1 MRTILNK
8 NENDSHI
15 LKGIMSDLL
24 VVILASAAA
33 GLLSLSVALI
43 LLSSEKLSSK
53 LVKYGTPFAAGVLL
67 MIGFRDLLPEGIA
80 EEGTQV
86 LNATLGAVIIFFLIE
101 KGFNSF
107 HHHHEEDKPQ
117 DNKTQGWLFVIGD
130 VFHNLIDGISL
141 GGAFLIGRDTGLL
154 ATFALISHDIP
165 LEVGEFGNQLRV
177 GFTKKQT
184 IIRNIVSGL
193 TTIVGAL
200 LTYQLGGELDIP
212 MGYLYGGIA
221 GFFIY
226 IALSDIVPTIH
237 SSEKARYG
245 LQTGFLLFGLI
256 FGGTVSALAHEYI
269 DVGHNH
275 GEHGDHE
282 DHDEEGHHDEVEH
295 SHALLEVNSSLP
307 VPEISIN
314 VEEDKKSGYNLF
326 LTTQNFTFNPDNAS
340 SEHVDGEGHA
350 HLYINGKKITR
361 LYSKAYYLGDFEK
374 GSYTIVVELSSND
387 HSVLSKNGN
396 PIQASFE
403 LVVREHGDHDD
414 QDEEGHHDEDDD
426 YYTDESVLP
435 KGCLNDLSTLNSLE
449 AYVVATNSPYAGE
462 IISGD
467 YLVTG
472 CSSAFE
478 GTVVWQ
484 LLDAFGVSV
493 DSGFTNGGSFT
504 VDKFEFLLE
513 TENYENGKY
522 FLEVFETD
530 PSDGESS
537 LKLDGSVIPIY
548 IYNETSFS
556 TTTTTVVEVEKFYL
570 SVTEGVPEE
579 LQIIEVKLGTKA
591 ILEIDS
597 SISTELHI
605 HGYDLYVDV
614 QKDDTLELAFDFNI
628 AGEFE
633 IEDHST
639 GYEIARIRVN
649 P

>member
-1 MRTILNK
+1 
-8 NENDSHI
+8 
-15 LKGIMSDLL
+15 
-24 VVILASAAA
+24 
-33 GLLSLSVALI
+33 
-43 LLSSEKLSSK
+43 
-53 LVKYGTPFAAGVLL
+53 
-67 MIGFRDLLPEGIA
+67 
-80 EEGTQV
+80 
-86 LNATLGAVIIFFLIE
+86 
-101 KGFNSF
+101 
-107 HHHHEEDKPQ
+107 
-117 DNKTQGWLFVIGD
+117 
-130 VFHNLIDGISL
+130 
-141 GGAFLIGRDTGLL
+141 
-154 ATFALISHDIP
+154 
-165 LEVGEFGNQLRV
+165 
-177 GFTKKQT
+177 
-184 IIRNIVSGL
+184 
-193 TTIVGAL
+193 
-200 LTYQLGGELDIP
+200 
-212 MGYLYGGIA
+212 
-221 GFFIY
+221 
-226 IALSDIVPTIH
+226 
-237 SSEKARYG
+237 
-245 LQTGFLLFGLI
+245 
-256 FGGTVSALAHEYI
+256 
-269 DVGHNH
+269 
-275 GEHGDHE
+275 
-282 DHDEEGHHDEVEH
+282 
-295 SHALLEVNSSLP
+295 
-307 VPEISIN
+307 
-314 VEEDKKSGYNLF
+314 
-326 LTTQNFTFNPDNAS
+326 
-340 SEHVDGEGHA
+340 
-350 HLYINGKKITR
+350 
-361 LYSKAYYLGDFEK
+361 
-374 GSYTIVVELSSND
+374 LSSND

-403 LVVREHGDHDD
+403 LVVGEHGDHDDHDDHDD

-426 YYTDESVLP
+426 YYTDEAVLP

-493 DSGFTNGGSFT
+493 DSGFTNGGSLT

>member
-1 MRTILNK
+1 
-8 NENDSHI
+8 
-15 LKGIMSDLL
+15 MSDLL
-24 VVILASAAA
+24 VVIVASVAA

-117 DNKTQGWLFVIGD
+117 ENKTQGWLFVIGD

-200 LTYQLGGELDIP
+200 LTYQLGGEIDIP

-256 FGGTVSALAHEYI
+256 FGGTVSSLAHEYI

-275 GEHGDHE
+275 GENGHHD
-282 DHDEEGHHDEVEH
+282 DHDEEGQLDEDEH

-403 LVVREHGDHDD
+403 LVVGEHDDHDD
-414 QDEEGHHDEDDD
+414 HDEEGHHDEDDD
-426 YYTDESVLP
+426 YYTDEAVLP

-537 LKLDGSVIPIY
+537 LKLDGTVIPIY

-556 TTTTTVVEVEKFYL
+556 TTTTVVEVEKFYL
-570 SVTEGVPEE
+570 SITEGVPEE

>member
-117 DNKTQGWLFVIGD
+117 DNKTQGWLFLIGD

-141 GGAFLIGRDTGLL
+141 GGAFLLGRDTGLL

-200 LTYQLGGELDIP
+200 LTYQLGGELDLP

-269 DVGHNH
+269 DVDHNH
-275 GEHGDHE
+275 GEHGNHDEDDHDE
-282 DHDEEGHHDEVEH
+282 EGHHEEDDHDEDDHDEEGHHDEDDH
-295 SHALLEVNSSLP
+295 D
-307 VPEISIN
+307 
-314 VEEDKKSGYNLF
+314 EED
-326 LTTQNFTFNPDNAS
+326 
-340 SEHVDGEGHA
+340 
-350 HLYINGKKITR
+350 
-361 LYSKAYYLGDFEK
+361 
-374 GSYTIVVELSSND
+374 
-387 HSVLSKNGN
+387 
-396 PIQASFE
+396 
-403 LVVREHGDHDD
+403 
-414 QDEEGHHDEDDD
+414 HHDEDDH
-426 YYTDESVLP
+426 DEDDHDEEDHDEEAEVFVPNDVPDALVVL
-435 KGCLNDLSTLNSLE
+435 
-449 AYVVATNSPYAGE
+449 
-462 IISGD
+462 
-467 YLVTG
+467 
-472 CSSAFE
+472 
-478 GTVVWQ
+478 
-484 LLDAFGVSV
+484 
-493 DSGFTNGGSFT
+493 
-504 VDKFEFLLE
+504 
-513 TENYENGKY
+513 NYE
-522 FLEVFETD
+522 L
-530 PSDGESS
+530 
-537 LKLDGSVIPIY
+537 
-548 IYNETSFS
+548 NENIEIHFTADS
-556 TTTTTVVEVEKFYL
+556 EK
-570 SVTEGVPEE
+570 
-579 LQIIEVKLGTKA
+579 
-591 ILEIDS
+591 EI
-597 SISTELHI
+597 HV
-605 HGYDLYVDV
+605 HGYDIHFMVYPDKENV
-614 QKDDTLELAFDFNI
+614 LELELTI

-633 IEDHST
+633 IEDHD
-639 GYEIARIRVN
+639 GGFEFARLIVS

>member
-1 MRTILNK
+1 MT
-8 NENDSHI
+8 DF
-15 LKGIMSDLL
+15 
-24 VVILASAAA
+24 VAVIFASIAA

-80 EEGTQV
+80 EEGVQV
-86 LNATLGAVIIFFLIE
+86 LNATLGAIIIFFLIE

-107 HHHHEEDKPQ
+107 HHHHEEDRPK
-117 DNKTQGWLFVIGD
+117 DNKTQGWLFVVGD

-141 GGAFLIGRDTGLL
+141 GGAFLLGRDTGLI
-154 ATFALISHDIP
+154 ATVALISHDIP

-177 GFTKKQT
+177 GFTKRQT
-184 IIRNIVSGL
+184 IVRNIISGL
-193 TTIVGAL
+193 TTVLGAV
-200 LTYQLGGELDIP
+200 LTYQVGGDLDLP

-226 IALSDIVPTIH
+226 IALSDIVPIIH

-269 DVGHNH
+269 EDGHND
-275 GEHGDHE
+275 ED
-282 DHDEEGHHDEVEH
+282 DHDEEGH
-295 SHALLEVNSSLP
+295 
-307 VPEISIN
+307 
-314 VEEDKKSGYNLF
+314 
-326 LTTQNFTFNPDNAS
+326 
-340 SEHVDGEGHA
+340 
-350 HLYINGKKITR
+350 
-361 LYSKAYYLGDFEK
+361 
-374 GSYTIVVELSSND
+374 
-387 HSVLSKNGN
+387 
-396 PIQASFE
+396 
-403 LVVREHGDHDD
+403 
-414 QDEEGHHDEDDD
+414 DEDN
-426 YYTDESVLP
+426 SF
-435 KGCLNDLSTLNSLE
+435 KGCLNDLSSLNSLE
-449 AYVVATNSPYAGE
+449 AYVVAINSPYAGE

-467 YLVTG
+467 YLVSG

-478 GTVVWQ
+478 GTVVWE
-484 LLDAFGVSV
+484 LLDIYGVSV
-493 DSGFTNGGSFT
+493 DSGFTNGGSFS

-513 TENYENGKY
+513 TEIYKNGKY

-537 LKLDGSVIPIY
+537 LKLDGTVLPIY
-548 IYNETSFS
+548 IYNETSTS
-556 TTTTTVVEVEKFYL
+556 TTTTVVEVEKFFL
-570 SVTEGVPEE
+570 SVTEGVPEK
-579 LQIIEVKLGTKA
+579 LQIIEAKLGTKS
-591 ILEIDS
+591 ILEINS

-605 HGYDLYVDV
+605 HGYDLYIDV
-614 QKDDTLELAFDFNI
+614 QKDETLELAFDFNI

-633 IEDHST
+633 IEDHNS

>member
-1 MRTILNK
+1 
-8 NENDSHI
+8 
-15 LKGIMSDLL
+15 MSDLL
-24 VVILASAAA
+24 VVIVASVAA

-117 DNKTQGWLFVIGD
+117 ENKTQGWLFVIGD

-269 DVGHNH
+269 DVSHN
-275 GEHGDHE
+275 
-282 DHDEEGHHDEVEH
+282 HDEVEH

-403 LVVREHGDHDD
+403 LVVGEHDDHDD
-414 QDEEGHHDEDDD
+414 HDEEGHHDEDDD
-426 YYTDESVLP
+426 YYTDEAVLP

-493 DSGFTNGGSFT
+493 DSGFTNGGSLT

-537 LKLDGSVIPIY
+537 LKLDGTVIPIY

-556 TTTTTVVEVEKFYL
+556 TTTTVVEVEKFNL

>member
-1 MRTILNK
+1 
-8 NENDSHI
+8 
-15 LKGIMSDLL
+15 MSDLL
-24 VVILASAAA
+24 VVIVASVAA

-107 HHHHEEDKPQ
+107 HHHHEEDKTQ
-117 DNKTQGWLFVIGD
+117 ENKTQGWLFVIGD
-130 VFHNLIDGISL
+130 VFHNLIDGITL

-275 GEHGDHE
+275 GENGHHD
-282 DHDEEGHHDEVEH
+282 DHDEEGQLDEDEH

-403 LVVREHGDHDD
+403 LVVGEHDDHDD
-414 QDEEGHHDEDDD
+414 HDEEGHHDEDDD
-426 YYTDESVLP
+426 YYTDEAVLP

-537 LKLDGSVIPIY
+537 LKLDGTVIPIY

-556 TTTTTVVEVEKFYL
+556 TTTTVVEVEKFNL

-614 QKDDTLELAFDFNI
+614 QKDETLELAFDFNI

-633 IEDHST
+633 VEDHEG
-639 GYEIARIRVN
+639 GYEIARIIVK